1 MLKLIII
8 FYFKDYP
15 VIQFDGTKSFIIST
29 TSLLGGKN
37 PFLGYA
43 YIVVGSLCLVLGV
56 ILLFIHLK
64 YSRK

>member
-1 MLKLIII
+1 MNLNFI
-8 FYFKDYP
+8 FKDYP
-15 VIQFDGTKSFIIST
+15 VIQFAGTKSFIIST